1 MLLYIA
7 EQNAEKEKHYLKIIS
22 PPEVI
27 TIAPIQGRNNSMI
40 TLASCF
46 PVSINNG
53 GGVNKFG
60 QSCQ

>member
-7 EQNAEKEKHYLKIIS
+7 EQNAEKEKHYLKIVS

-27 TIAPIQGRNNSMI
+27 TIAPIQGHNNSMI
-40 TLASCF
+40 MLALRF

-53 GGVNKFG
+53 GVVNKFG